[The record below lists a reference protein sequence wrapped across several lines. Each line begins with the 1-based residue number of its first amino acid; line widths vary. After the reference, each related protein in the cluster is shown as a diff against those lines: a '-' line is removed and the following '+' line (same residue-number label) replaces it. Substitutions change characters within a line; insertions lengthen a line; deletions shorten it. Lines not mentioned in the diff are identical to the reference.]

1 MIKSVVSGE
10 EKCGGGFDAPG
21 GCCPRRVGDSGV
33 EHLLA
38 VPELVL
44 RCFPVM
50 LKIIPHKII
59 FPFLTLVRENR
70 SLDAMKR
77 ELQLLSVPGLL
88 CMIEQP
94 LCTIPGLADVA
105 DLLRDSICQDI
116 QARASGNGPGFLR
129 HQRFEGT
136 P

>member
-1 MIKSVVSGE
+1 MSLSYRTE
-10 EKCGGGFDAPG
+10 T
-21 GCCPRRVGDSGV
+21 
-33 EHLLA
+33 LLRNNYFKENSCEYENSLPA

-50 LKIIPHKII
+50 LKIIPYEII
-59 FPFLTLVRENR
+59 FQFLKLVRENR

-88 CMIEQP
+88 CMIEQT

-105 DLLRDSICQDI
+105 DLLRTGIVKEI
-116 QARASGNGPGFLR
+116 QARACRSG
-129 HQRFEGT
+129 
-136 P
+136 